1 MARASL
7 TLFSTLRPCPLSA
20 NRTEPEPEPEPELS
34 EGLVLAVSSD
44 SFASGSQSSDTS
56 GTIAEADKASASADV
71 VDVAARASALRDAL
85 HDVQREFLR
94 VEKFANLNTTA
105 CYKILKKHDKLIPA
119 TVCCRYYME
128 RLHNSPWVTADHS
141 AVFVVQMSDLFE
153 KLRPKAPSKA
163 PSAAQGNGPKG
174 GPGAQNFVRS
184 TRKYWVATEDVSTV
198 KQALAEHLPVFLMER
213 QKTRNVVSGDG
224 VLPSTEPSAVASGP
238 GVAADSQMTSSVYL
252 DNVSLGLYHNRLKK
266 QPHSIA
272 IRLRWYGLDPE
283 EGPVFVERKTHRE
296 SWTGDESVKER
307 FALPAEL
314 VVPFLQ
320 GKHTWEMEKK
330 RLIASHAKKNP
341 DGSKKMSSSELE
353 GIRVL
358 FSEVQAAA
366 EAKQLQPTLRTV
378 YMRTAFQV
386 PYDASVRCSLD
397 TSLCMLSENPRDGA
411 TCKASNRWFRDP
423 EIPVHRTELT
433 RFPHAVLEIKL
444 ALDPGEDPPAWVD
457 DLIRSGCLTEV
468 PKFSKFM
475 HGCAVLFPDI
485 AQEVP
490 YWVDDVSL
498 RQSLQSSASRETG
511 AVAAR
516 ASSRRV
522 RPDPTSSST
531 SLEGTRHRENRAGN
545 IGGDE
550 HSLTHPLLAGASD
563 DVVLDLMG
571 DSRVNAGLGDGDG
584 GDFLDDVKKGGAAF
598 RRGLSAGARFL
609 RRKFRLGPSVF
620 QGDDRPGER
629 SAPHPRTVP
638 MRIEPKTYFAN
649 ERTFLS
655 WLHTATLIG
664 TIGAG
669 LVSVHMG
676 NAGHVAHGGARLPGD
691 GSINDTSAHWAD
703 ASDGHVLTV
712 VHRHEHRVAVR
723 AEAPGMETPGDGDVD
738 ADATSAAIEEIV
750 NRAVAGYF
758 ESLKQNGGVGNAVN
772 AVAPPSSRSLLG
784 VSGAMAPGAE
794 GGAQY
799 TTFGLSIALT
809 MLSAS
814 VCLCAYATWTFV
826 WRGRQISKRSTV
838 PFHDPYGPVVM
849 GSIMIATMSVFI
861 GVTAANFESIA

>member
-1 MARASL
+1 M
-7 TLFSTLRPCPLSA
+7 
-20 NRTEPEPEPEPELS
+20 
-34 EGLVLAVSSD
+34 LAVSSD
-44 SFASGSQSSDTS
+44 SLESGSQSSDNS
-56 GTIAEADKASASADV
+56 GTIADAEKASASADA
-71 VDVAARASALRDAL
+71 AARASALRDAL

-105 CYKILKKHDKLIPA
+105 CYKILKKHDKLLPS

-128 RLHNSPWVTADHS
+128 RLHSSPWVTADHS
-141 AVFVVQMSDLFE
+141 AVFVVQMADLFE

-163 PSAAQGNGPKG
+163 PSEAQGNGPKG

-184 TRKYWVATEDVSTV
+184 TRKFWVSTEDVSTV
-198 KQALAEHLPVFLMER
+198 KQTLAEHLPVFLMER
-213 QKTRNVVSGDG
+213 QKTRDSA
-224 VLPSTEPSAVASGP
+224 LPPAGSSAVASGP

-272 IRLRWYGLDPE
+272 VRLRWYGLEPE

-307 FALPAEL
+307 FVLPADL

-320 GKHTWEMEKK
+320 GKHTWEMEKQ
-330 RLIASHAKKNP
+330 RLKASHAKKNP

-353 GIRVL
+353 SIRVL
-358 FSEVQAAA
+358 FSEVQAAV

-386 PYDASVRCSLD
+386 PYDASVRFSLD
-397 TSLCMLSENPRDGA
+397 TSLCMLSENPRDA
-411 TCKASNRWFRDP
+411 PTCKASNRWFRNP
-423 EIPVHRTELT
+423 EIPVHRTEVT

-457 DLIRSGCLTEV
+457 DLIRSGCLTEL

-511 AVAAR
+511 AIPAG
-516 ASSRRV
+516 SNSRRV
-522 RPDPTSSST
+522 RPDPASSST
-531 SLEGTRHRENRAGN
+531 QL
-545 IGGDE
+545 GGRGDAAQSRGDGE
-550 HSLTHPLLAGASD
+550 HSLTHPLLAGTGD

-571 DSRVNAGLGDGDG
+571 DSRVNADLGDADG
-584 GDFLDDVKKGGAAF
+584 FKRGGAAF

-609 RRKFRLGPSVF
+609 RRKFRLGP
-620 QGDDRPGER
+620 GDDRPGER
-629 SAPHPRTVP
+629 GSAHPRTVP

-676 NAGHVAHGGARLPGD
+676 NAGHAAHESARDSGS
-691 GSINDTSAHWAD
+691 GSINATSARWTG
-703 ASDGHVLTV
+703 ASDGGLLTV
-712 VHRHEHRVAVR
+712 IHRHEHRVAWR
-723 AEAPGMETPGDGDVD
+723 AAAPGDENPGDSERAPRDSDVD

-750 NRAVAGYF
+750 SRAIAGYF
-758 ESLKQNGGVGNAVN
+758 ENLNRNGGAEND
-772 AVAPPSSRSLLG
+772 VASLSSRSLLG
-784 VSGAMAPGAE
+784 VAGVAAPGAE

-799 TTFGLSIALT
+799 TTFGLTIALT

-861 GVTAANFESIA
+861 GVTAANFQSIA

>member
-758 ESLKQNGGVGNAVN
+758 ESLKQNGGVGNAV
-772 AVAPPSSRSLLG
+772 APPSSRSLLG

>member
-1 MARASL
+1 
-7 TLFSTLRPCPLSA
+7 
-20 NRTEPEPEPEPELS
+20 
-34 EGLVLAVSSD
+34 VLAESTH
-44 SFASGSQSSDTS
+44 SFGSQESDTS
-56 GTIAEADKASASADV
+56 GTITDADKASANADA
-71 VDVAARASALRDAL
+71 VDATARASALRDAL
-85 HDVQREFLR
+85 HGVQTEFLR

-184 TRKYWVATEDVSTV
+184 TRKYWVSTEDVSTV
-198 KQALAEHLPVFLMER
+198 KQSLAEHLPVFLMER

-224 VLPSTEPSAVASGP
+224 VLPSAEPSAVASGP

-307 FALPAEL
+307 FALPAAL

-444 ALDPGEDPPAWVD
+444 ALDAGEDAPAWVD

-511 AVAAR
+511 AVAAIR
-516 ASSRRV
+516 VNSRRV

-531 SLEGTRHRENRAGN
+531 SLEGTRHVPGPVD
-545 IGGDE
+545 GDE
-550 HSLTHPLLAGASD
+550 HSLTHPLLTGASD

-571 DSRVNAGLGDGDG
+571 DSRVNASLSDVDG

-609 RRKFRLGPSVF
+609 RRKFRLGPSAF
-620 QGDDRPGER
+620 HGDDRPGER

-676 NAGHVAHGGARLPGD
+676 NAGHVAHGGARPSGG
-691 GSINDTSAHWAD
+691 GSINDTSAHWTD
-703 ASDGHVLTV
+703 ESDGHVLTV

-750 NRAVAGYF
+750 SRAVAGYF
-758 ESLKQNGGVGNAVN
+758 ESLKQNGGVRD
-772 AVAPPSSRSLLG
+772 AVAPSSSRSLLG
-784 VSGAMAPGAE
+784 DSGAMAPGAE

>member
-314 VVPFLQ
+314 VMPFLQ

-386 PYDASVRCSLD
+386 PYDASVRCTGISGSLNHRFEALHVAPSWGFSD
-397 TSLCMLSENPRDGA
+397 SMHRLVSSE
-411 TCKASNRWFRDP
+411 
-423 EIPVHRTELT
+423 HRTEFA
-433 RFPHAVLEIKL
+433 RFPHASPVS
-444 ALDPGEDPPAWVD
+444 
-457 DLIRSGCLTEV
+457 RS
-468 PKFSKFM
+468 
-475 HGCAVLFPDI
+475 
-485 AQEVP
+485 
-490 YWVDDVSL
+490 
-498 RQSLQSSASRETG
+498 
-511 AVAAR
+511 
-516 ASSRRV
+516 
-522 RPDPTSSST
+522 
-531 SLEGTRHRENRAGN
+531 
-545 IGGDE
+545 
-550 HSLTHPLLAGASD
+550 
-563 DVVLDLMG
+563 DVVLL
-571 DSRVNAGLGDGDG
+571 A
-584 GDFLDDVKKGGAAF
+584 
-598 RRGLSAGARFL
+598 
-609 RRKFRLGPSVF
+609 
-620 QGDDRPGER
+620 
-629 SAPHPRTVP
+629 
-638 MRIEPKTYFAN
+638 
-649 ERTFLS
+649 
-655 WLHTATLIG
+655 
-664 TIGAG
+664 
-669 LVSVHMG
+669 
-676 NAGHVAHGGARLPGD
+676 
-691 GSINDTSAHWAD
+691 
-703 ASDGHVLTV
+703 
-712 VHRHEHRVAVR
+712 AVR
-723 AEAPGMETPGDGDVD
+723 NAAHTVLASHHVGQPTCPLSRCNRSPGPP
-738 ADATSAAIEEIV
+738 
-750 NRAVAGYF
+750 
-758 ESLKQNGGVGNAVN
+758 
-772 AVAPPSSRSLLG
+772 PPSSP
-784 VSGAMAPGAE
+784 A
-794 GGAQY
+794 
-799 TTFGLSIALT
+799 
-809 MLSAS
+809 
-814 VCLCAYATWTFV
+814 
-826 WRGRQISKRSTV
+826 
-838 PFHDPYGPVVM
+838 
-849 GSIMIATMSVFI
+849 
-861 GVTAANFESIA
+861 